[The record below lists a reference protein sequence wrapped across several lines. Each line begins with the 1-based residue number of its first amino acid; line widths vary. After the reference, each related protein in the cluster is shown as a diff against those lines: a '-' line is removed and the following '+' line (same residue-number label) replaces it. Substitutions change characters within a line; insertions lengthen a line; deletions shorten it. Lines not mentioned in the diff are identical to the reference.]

1 MVDALGDYMGGSWVL
16 QPCCPVYHV
25 YLMSDMLEHSILQQ
39 PHQITGHKLCLQ
51 ILSIATWPWPGLG
64 KRKSPV
70 PTPHVLKVSP
80 EISLR
85 SEKGQGAAMTMH
97 MWVA

>member
-1 MVDALGDYMGGSWVL
+1 MGATALL
-16 QPCCPVYHV
+16 CPVYHV
-25 YLMSDMLEHSILQQ
+25 YLMSDMLEHSILQL

-64 KRKSPV
+64 KRKAPD

-80 EISLR
+80 EISLG
-85 SEKGQGAAMTMH
+85 SEKGQGTAMAMH
-97 MWVA
+97 MRGGLSCWSGDLAK